1 MATPPISPDPVRA
14 MMARQLIQRM
24 AQGQGGANTQGMDTQ
39 VGSQFAQLQ
48 GADPQ
53 LMLKALNQIKLM
65 LVPLYGRAAFSLP
78 EVSRHVSTA
87 QREIDAAIKKAEEGA
102 ATEKSVRPVIVNN
115 AALPNPT
122 QGPGGGEPL
131 GGGASGPPG
140 GGGVPG
146 LP

>member
-1 MATPPISPDPVRA
+1 MATPPINPDPVRA
-14 MMARQLIQRM
+14 LMARQLIQRM
-24 AQGQGGANTQGMDTQ
+24 AQGQGGANQEAMGSQ
-39 VGSQFAQLQ
+39 LGSQFAQLQ

-65 LVPLYGRAAFSLP
+65 LVPLFGRAAFAVP
-78 EVSRHVSTA
+78 EVSRHVAQA
-87 QREIDAAIKKAEEGA
+87 QRSIDSAIKAAEQGA
-102 ATEKSVRPVIVNN
+102 ATQQSVRPVIVNN
-115 AALPNPT
+115 AAMPNPV
-122 QGPGGGEPL
+122 QNPGGGEPM